1 MVNYYTVLGLPD
13 TATQQEIEQT
23 YQDLHAEN
31 GGNGRKRD
39 NRLISKAYVELKH
52 ETCRKKYD
60 SYLDASDKQLRF
72 AAQLRKTS
80 TEAQAVGESVNG
92 THQAH
97 ISSKAACSNQ

>member
-13 TATQQEIEQT
+13 TATQQEIKQA

-52 ETCRKKYD
+52 KPCQKEYD
-60 SYLDASDKQLRF
+60 SYLHASDKQFRF

-80 TEAQAVGESVNG
+80 TDAQAVGESVNG
-92 THQAH
+92 NYQAH
-97 ISSKAACSNQ
+97 TSS